1 VLGFDVPRWLVRI
14 DYVFHSRD
22 WRAVAARTGRIDRKS
37 DHRPV
42 IATLVL
48 KS

>member
-1 VLGFDVPRWLVRI
+1 MDVPRWLIRI
-14 DYVFHSRD
+14 DYVFHSRH
-22 WRAVAARTGRIDRKS
+22 WRAVSARNGRIDGKS

-48 KS
+48 KPR